1 MPRTSITEAQIRE
14 ALLQTA
20 REAFLT
26 DGIAATEMKA
36 IAERSGLSRATVY
49 RHAIDKNRL
58 AFLVVE
64 RELRELIGLALPKN
78 DTPEMSGYERLETF
92 CRRMLDVYESHP
104 RVLRLINEFDSIFT
118 GDYPPIPE
126 AQDYVITIQRV
137 HNATVQLVLDG
148 LADHTLT
155 RIPNPELF
163 ASMLENTILGLS
175 LRFFPREAHY
185 LEESHQSARANIEEA
200 IRVILAAVR
209 A

>member
-1 MPRTSITEAQIRE
+1 MSSAV
-14 ALLQTA
+14 
-20 REAFLT
+20 
-26 DGIAATEMKA
+26 
-36 IAERSGLSRATVY
+36 RAVTT
-49 RHAIDKNRL
+49 
-58 AFLVVE
+58 
-64 RELRELIGLALPKN
+64 G
-78 DTPEMSGYERLETF
+78 
-92 CRRMLDVYESHP
+92 
-104 RVLRLINEFDSIFT
+104 SIFGCVPSPSET
-118 GDYPPIPE
+118 
-126 AQDYVITIQRV
+126 A
-137 HNATVQLVLDG
+137 VLDG